1 MTLNTAKYAGGEY
14 VKARYADIYT
24 PKKVETRTPEEIKE
38 SILKKLR
45 EEA

>member
-1 MTLNTAKYAGGEY
+1 MTSNTAKYAGGEY
-14 VKARYADIYT
+14 IKGRYAEIYI
-24 PKKVETRTPEEIKE
+24 PNKVETRTPEEIKE